1 MQGFYSLYP
10 IFIKCIMRK
19 FTINGVPIKKHRT
32 IVIVILFLLFLGVV
46 NFLPMIPMI
55 TKGSSEYEKTKQIE
69 TSYSLLIDKIEN
81 IYDLIFNKGS

>member
-1 MQGFYSLYP
+1 
-10 IFIKCIMRK
+10 MRK